1 MIKMK
6 KRKRHLKKWVKNLL
20 KGLLLV
26 IMYIACIKLGSIDK
40 NLACIMWVMFM
51 SSLFMICLP
60 IDLIEKENEKIFEKI
75 LDY

>member
-1 MIKMK
+1 MK

-26 IMYIACIKLGSIDK
+26 IMYIVCIKLGTIDK
-40 NLACIMWVMFM
+40 NLACIMWLIFM

-60 IDLIEKENEKIFEKI
+60 INLIEKENEKIFENI
-75 LDY
+75 

>member
-1 MIKMK
+1 MK
-6 KRKRHLKKWVKNLL
+6 KRKRHLRKWVKNLL

-51 SSLFMICLP
+51 GSLFMVCLP
-60 IDLIEKENEKIFEKI
+60 IDLIEKENEKIFENI
-75 LDY
+75 